1 MTPSRTVF
9 VEVVANMARTNCQDM
24 FVNANVICRFR
35 DRCFYDLKENA
46 SVREILKMMK
56 IALLGKTKDL
66 FKLLK
71 K

>member
-46 SVREILKMMK
+46 SVREILKVSE
-56 IALLGKTKDL
+56 
-66 FKLLK
+66 
-71 K
+71 